1 MGSRAD
7 QSSKPNLALG
17 PHLAGTVKVTN
28 LDNKVFFFL
37 SNENGGVFVCVNKAR
52 LFLILPSNSCEEKL
66 TDGAYFI
73 LGLIECLV

>member
-7 QSSKPNLALG
+7 KSSKPNLALG
-17 PHLAGTVKVTN
+17 PHLAGIVKVTN

-37 SNENGGVFVCVNKAR
+37 SIENGGVFVCVNKAR
-52 LFLILPSNSCEEKL
+52 LFLILPSNGCEEKL

>member
-7 QSSKPNLALG
+7 KSSKPNLTLG
-17 PHLAGTVKVTN
+17 PHLAGIVKVTN

-52 LFLILPSNSCEEKL
+52 LFLILPSNGCEEKL

>member
-28 LDNKVFFFL
+28 LDNKVFFF
-37 SNENGGVFVCVNKAR
+37 SIENGGVFMCMNKAR
-52 LFLILPSNSCEEKL
+52 LFLILPSNGCEEKL

>member
-17 PHLAGTVKVTN
+17 PHLKGIVKVTN
-28 LDNKVFFFL
+28 SDNKVFF
-37 SNENGGVFVCVNKAR
+37 SIENRGVFVCVNKAR
-52 LFLILPSNSCEEKL
+52 LLILPSNGCEEKL

-73 LGLIECLV
+73 LGLIECLI

>member
-28 LDNKVFFFL
+28 LDNKVFFFQL
-37 SNENGGVFVCVNKAR
+37 RMEVCLCA
-52 LFLILPSNSCEEKL
+52 
-66 TDGAYFI
+66 
-73 LGLIECLV
+73 